1 MATLDSLLLSA
12 ANFDVLGATTVTNS
26 GPTVITGGNLGLYPG
41 TSVTGFPP
49 GTLTPPAVEHI
60 TDSVAEQAQTDATT
74 AYTYFQGL
82 AGGTVESELAGLTLT
97 PGTYTSASTMDLAVG
112 GVLTLNGQGNSNAQ
126 FIFQVGSALTINVGA
141 SVLLI
146 NGATSANVVWQVGSS
161 ATIGTSAVMVGDII
175 AEASVS
181 LGTGAS
187 LTGRAI
193 ALTGSVTLLSNAVLA
208 PSGTVVPPIPPIS
221 LSSVVATIG
230 LSGLSEICFPDI
242 TGKTIRAW
250 GLVTITPG
258 GYTVGGI
265 PMGLFNF
272 LDVRTVDV
280 NGFLRCEVYGEEPY
294 GTSLTT
300 SVLPGYTYHYSP
312 VNDSLQIFYAGIELV
327 ASQTVP
333 AGVLSDVLLFEAT
346 VDRTSTR
353 G

>member
-1 MATLDSLLLSA
+1 
-12 ANFDVLGATTVTNS
+12 
-26 GPTVITGGNLGLYPG
+26 
-41 TSVTGFPP
+41 
-49 GTLTPPAVEHI
+49 
-60 TDSVAEQAQTDATT
+60 
-74 AYTYFQGL
+74 
-82 AGGTVESELAGLTLT
+82 
-97 PGTYTSASTMDLAVG
+97 
-112 GVLTLNGQGNSNAQ
+112 LNGQGNANAQ

-146 NGATSANVVWQVGSS
+146 NGATAANVVWQVGAS

-175 AEASVS
+175 AESSVS

-187 LTGRAI
+187 LTGRVI
-193 ALTGSVTLLSNAVLA
+193 ALTGAVTLLDNAMTA
-208 PSGTVVPPIPPIS
+208 PGVTPIPVPPITF
-221 LSSVVATIG
+221 SSGVAGIG
-230 LSGLSEICFPDI
+230 LSNLSEICFPDI